1 MTIPLKQ
8 KQKDTEQIDNH
19 STSQQPEGKLL
30 LLINESLLSLLK
42 GFAKSNTILVFHY
55 TGKRGD
61 DRIINYM
68 GKCELCLMLQSL
80 FYTNTRLIIL
90 IEQGIKS

>member
-19 STSQQPEGKLL
+19 STQQQPEGKLL

-42 GFAKSNTILVFHY
+42 GFAKSNMILVFHY
-55 TGKRGD
+55 TGKRE
-61 DRIINYM
+61 M
-68 GKCELCLMLQSL
+68 
-80 FYTNTRLIIL
+80 
-90 IEQGIKS
+90 IE